1 MNTYHTP
8 ALLKPSIEGLNINPD
23 GVYIDLTYG
32 GGGHSKA
39 ILERLNNGKL
49 IVFDQDKDAWENRID
64 DERMIFVRHNFRY
77 VYNFLSYIEA
87 IPVDGIIADLG
98 VSSHHFDVSERG
110 FSFRTNGN
118 LDMRMNQNAAVTAET
133 VVNTYNEEQLVSIF
147 KMYGEIS
154 SAGRLA
160 REIISCRSMR
170 RIATTGELKEIA
182 AKFAPPRDSA
192 RYLSQVFQS
201 LRIEVNNEMDALK
214 EMLSASIKVLNKGG
228 RLVIISYHS
237 LEDRLV
243 KNFFRTGDVNKSEP
257 ETDIYGKSDVPFKVI
272 TRKVIVP
279 EQEEIEMN
287 PRSRSAKLRIAEK
300 I

>member
-8 ALLKPSIEGLNINPD
+8 ALLEASIEGLKINPD

-39 ILERLNNGKL
+39 ILEKLNNGKL
-49 IVFDQDKDAWENRID
+49 IVFDQDKDAWENRVD
-64 DERMIFVRHNFRY
+64 DERLVFVRHNFRY
-77 VYNFLSYIEA
+77 LYHFLKYIDA
-87 IPVDGIIADLG
+87 IPVDGILADLG

-110 FSFRTNGN
+110 FSFRGDGK

-133 VVNTYNEEQLVSIF
+133 VINTYSEEQLAAIF

-160 REIISCRSMR
+160 REIVSCRNVST
-170 RIATTGELKEIA
+170 IATTSDLKEIA
-182 AKFAPPRDSA
+182 SKFAPPRDAA
-192 RYLSQVFQS
+192 RFLSQVFQS
-201 LRIEVNNEMDALK
+201 LRIEVNSEMDALK
-214 EMLSASIKVLNKGG
+214 EMLSASVKVLSKGG

-257 ETDIYGKSDVPFKVI
+257 ETDIYGRSDVPFKVI

-279 EQEEIEMN
+279 NQDEIEKN

>member
-1 MNTYHTP
+1 MNAYHVP
-8 ALLKPSIEGLNINPD
+8 ALLTPSIDGLNINPD
-23 GVYIDLTYG
+23 GVYMDLTYG
-32 GGGHSKA
+32 GGGHSRA
-39 ILERLNNGKL
+39 ILEKLNKGQL
-49 IVFDQDKDAWENRID
+49 IVFDQDKDAWENRVD
-64 DERMIFVRHNFRY
+64 DKRMTFVRHNFRY
-77 VYNFLSYIEA
+77 IYNFLSYMNISH
-87 IPVDGIIADLG
+87 VDGIIADLG
-98 VSSHHFDVSERG
+98 VSSHHFDTSERG

-133 VVNTYNEEQLVSIF
+133 VVNTYSEAQLTEIF

-160 REIISCRSMR
+160 REIVSGRSVR
-170 RIATTGELKEIA
+170 RIVTTDELKEIA
-182 AKFAPPRDSA
+182 SKFAPPRDSA
-192 RYLSQVFQS
+192 RFLSQVFQS

-214 EMLSASIKVLNKGG
+214 EMLSATVKVLNKGG

-279 EQEEIEMN
+279 SQEEIEKN
-287 PRSRSAKLRIAEK
+287 PRARSAKLRIAEK